1 MCMSVTFGHTLALR
15 EGGYTVQKVTVQFTP
30 RSTFVEASVMA
41 GKALSTPADAGDFA
55 FSGGIELPDG
65 PPMPCV
71 PVVPHAVRLMGW
83 NPAIWDLSRLSI
95 SLVARMVPGC
105 ARDVPG

>member
-30 RSTFVEASVMA
+30 RSTFVEASVIA

-55 FSGGIELPDG
+55 FSGRNELPPRSAYAMRSGRSACRSFDG
-65 PPMPCV
+65 VESCD
-71 PVVPHAVRLMGW
+71 MG
-83 NPAIWDLSRLSI
+83 PLSTVYLFGSAHG
-95 SLVARMVPGC
+95 ARVC
-105 ARDVPG
+105 